1 MRARMDLEVTMLSE
15 VRERQVS
22 YDMYVESK
30 IYEHIYKTDSQTWRT
45 DLWLPSCQGVGEGR
59 IGSLG
64 LADTNY

>member
-22 YDMYVESK
+22 YDIMYVESK

-45 DLWLPSCQGVGEGR
+45 DLKGDGGGKRDGLGVWG
-59 IGSLG
+59 
-64 LADTNY
+64 